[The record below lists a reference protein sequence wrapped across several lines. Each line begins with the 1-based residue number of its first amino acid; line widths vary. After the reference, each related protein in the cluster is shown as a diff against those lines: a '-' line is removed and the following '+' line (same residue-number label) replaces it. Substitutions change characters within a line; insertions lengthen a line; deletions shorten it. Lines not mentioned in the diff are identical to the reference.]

1 MQTNEYTDRRIVK
14 TLQRIEGYEKF
25 FSYQHITR
33 KYYPIFLVI
42 PAIAIVLILVVYPL
56 LLSIQISFYRWT
68 YGTRLSQAEYI
79 GLANYYWVFF
89 GGDYLYYTSLQLTL
103 LYVLFQ
109 VAGSFIVGLLIA
121 ILLDKL
127 PGGGSVFT
135 SFFIIPMVIMPA
147 VAGLMWRLYFTYDGF
162 VNYFLESI
170 FKIRINWFS
179 TDYALI
185 AVSIASIWVTAPFFI
200 LVFYAALTSI
210 PNHLIEAARIDG
222 ASEWTILTKIKLPL
236 LKSIIY
242 ITLIIRI
249 IEAIRSFD
257 LPYVTFGGGPG
268 SATEVLA
275 VHINRIA
282 FQFRQ
287 LGAGSVLSLFL
298 ILLVTLLC
306 FLLIKKLKE
315 SWGSSS

>member
-1 MQTNEYTDRRIVK
+1 MVS
-14 TLQRIEGYEKF
+14 F
-25 FSYQHITR
+25 QHITR

-42 PAIAIVLILVVYPL
+42 PAITVVLILVIYPL
-56 LLSIQISFYRWT
+56 LLSIQTSFYRWT
-68 YGTRLSQAEYI
+68 YGTPLSQAEYI
-79 GLANYYWVFF
+79 GLGNYYWVFF
-89 GGDYLYYTSLQLTL
+89 GGDYLFYISLQLTL

-109 VAGSFIVGLLIA
+109 VVGSFIVGLFIA

-127 PGGGSVFT
+127 PRGGSVFT

-170 FKIRINWFS
+170 FRIKINWFS
-179 TDYALI
+179 TDYALT
-185 AVSIASIWVTAPFFI
+185 ALSIASIWVTAPFFI

-210 PNHLIEAARIDG
+210 PQHLIEAARVDG
-222 ASEWTILTKIKLPL
+222 ATEWAILKTIKLPM
-236 LKSIIY
+236 LKPIIY
-242 ITLIIRI
+242 VTLIIRI

-275 VHINRIA
+275 LHINRVG
-282 FQFRQ
+282 FQYRQ

-298 ILLVTLLC
+298 ILLVILLC
-306 FLLIKKLKE
+306 ILLIKKLKE
-315 SWGSSS
+315 SWGAYS